1 MCTDGRIL
9 RVLCAGALATAL
21 AAGCATVSYEARP
34 EQIPELERTLA
45 GAPYDV
51 DAGTRLGVAYYAADR
66 LEDARTTLQSVVAN
80 EAAPGAA
87 YLYLGLA
94 NEELEDWAAARDAYN
109 RYLETGSS
117 SSVKN
122 EIRGRL
128 ALVTRRELRA
138 EARAALQQEDVIS
151 DEPPTANTVAVLPF
165 RMTGLSDELQPLQ
178 TALADMIITDLSL
191 TSLQSLERVR
201 VQSMLDEMV
210 LAQAGF
216 TTQESGARMGRLL
229 KAEHVVQGVMSGA
242 GNELALD
249 ASVLATAA
257 QATLDEVN
265 RRGTIESIFDLEK
278 QLVFDILDALNI
290 TVTAAEREAIT
301 SNRTGSL
308 VAFIAYGRG
317 LEALDRGDYGEAL
330 SQFQQASELD
340 PAFSAARVQQVEAD
354 QLSSAASSSPDQ
366 VAEAG
371 ITEVGAPAG
380 TGDLAADILD
390 QVNFSPASTMTST
403 QTPTTQTQE
412 RNPSTEQRTE
422 PTTTQA
428 TPVRVI
434 IVIPRPGGG
443 Q

>member
-1 MCTDGRIL
+1 M
-9 RVLCAGALATAL
+9 VCAGALATAL
-21 AAGCATVSYEARP
+21 ATGCATVTYEARP
-34 EQIPELERTLA
+34 EQIPELERALA

-66 LEDARTTLQSVVAN
+66 LEDARTTLQSVVAS
-80 EAAPGAA
+80 ETAPGAA

-94 NEELEDWAAARDAYN
+94 NEELEDWSAARDAYN
-109 RYLETGSS
+109 RYLQTGSN

-138 EARAALQQEDVIS
+138 EARAALQQEEVIS

-165 RMTGLSDELQPLQ
+165 RLAGLPDEMQPLQ

-229 KAEHVVQGVMSGA
+229 KAEHVVQGVMSGT
-242 GNELALD
+242 GDDLALD

-257 QATLDEVN
+257 QTTLEEVN
-265 RRGTIESIFDLEK
+265 RRGTIEAIFDLEK
-278 QLVFDILDALNI
+278 DVVFDILDALNI
-290 TVTAAEREAIT
+290 TITAAEREAIT
-301 SNRTGSL
+301 SNRTGNL

-330 SQFQQASELD
+330 SQFQQATQLD
-340 PAFSAARVQQVEAD
+340 PGFSAARVQQIEAD
-354 QLSSAASSSPDQ
+354 QLSSAAGSSPDQ

-371 ITEVGAPAG
+371 YTEVGAPAAA
-380 TGDLAADILD
+380 GDLAADILD
-390 QVNFSPASTMTST
+390 QVNFSPATTMTST
-403 QTPTTQTQE
+403 QTSTTQTQA
-412 RNPSTEQRTE
+412 RNPTSEQKPE
-422 PTTTQA
+422 PTTSQA
-428 TPVRVI
+428 TPARVI